1 MSMKVVVTGANGY
14 IGSHVVRE
22 LIDRGNEVTAVD
34 VKTDYIDP
42 RAICVQA
49 SIFEDNAQIYE
60 QLGRPDLCI
69 HLAWRNGFAH
79 NASSHMEDLS
89 GHCRFIRQ
97 MVEGGLPRLAVMGTM
112 HEVGYWEGAITDE
125 TPCNPM
131 SMYGIAK
138 NALRQAVLQLQ
149 KEMNFSVYWL
159 RAYYILGDDEKNHSV
174 FSKILQMEK
183 EGKEK
188 FPFTSGKNLY
198 DFIQVDELA
207 HMIVSASLQD
217 EITGIINLCT
227 GKPVSLAD
235 KVMEFIE
242 SKQLHIRP
250 EYGAFPDR
258 AYDSPG
264 TWGDPS
270 KIEQIL
276 KNEQ

>member
-89 GHCRFIRQ
+89 AHCRFIRQ

-138 NALRQAVLQLQ
+138 NALRHA
-149 KEMNFSVYWL
+149 
-159 RAYYILGDDEKNHSV
+159 R
-174 FSKILQMEK
+174 
-183 EGKEK
+183 
-188 FPFTSGKNLY
+188 
-198 DFIQVDELA
+198 
-207 HMIVSASLQD
+207 
-217 EITGIINLCT
+217 
-227 GKPVSLAD
+227 
-235 KVMEFIE
+235 
-242 SKQLHIRP
+242 
-250 EYGAFPDR
+250 
-258 AYDSPG
+258 
-264 TWGDPS
+264 
-270 KIEQIL
+270 
-276 KNEQ
+276 

>member
-89 GHCRFIRQ
+89 AHCRFIRQ

-242 SKQLHIRP
+242 SKQLHSRP

>member
-89 GHCRFIRQ
+89 AHCRFIRQ

-242 SKQLHIRP
+242 SKQLHIRT

>member
-1 MSMKVVVTGANGY
+1 MALVT
-14 IGSHVVRE
+14 V
-22 LIDRGNEVTAVD
+22 
-34 VKTDYIDP
+34 
-42 RAICVQA
+42 
-49 SIFEDNAQIYE
+49 
-60 QLGRPDLCI
+60 
-69 HLAWRNGFAH
+69 
-79 NASSHMEDLS
+79 
-89 GHCRFIRQ
+89 
-97 MVEGGLPRLAVMGTM
+97 AVMGTM

-207 HMIVSASLQD
+207 HRI
-217 EITGIINLCT
+217 
-227 GKPVSLAD
+227 
-235 KVMEFIE
+235 
-242 SKQLHIRP
+242 
-250 EYGAFPDR
+250 
-258 AYDSPG
+258 PG
-264 TWGDPS
+264 L
-270 KIEQIL
+270 L
-276 KNEQ
+276 K

>member
-89 GHCRFIRQ
+89 AHCRFIRQ

-235 KVMEFIE
+235 KVMECIE